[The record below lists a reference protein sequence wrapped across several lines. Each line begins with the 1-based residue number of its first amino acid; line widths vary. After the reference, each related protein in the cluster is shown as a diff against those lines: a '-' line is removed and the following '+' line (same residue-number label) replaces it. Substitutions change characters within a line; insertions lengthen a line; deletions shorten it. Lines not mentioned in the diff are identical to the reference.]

1 MNKTYS
7 QKMQEE
13 LEPLPDEEPEEKESK
28 EWDYDTYGHGG

>member
-13 LEPLPDEEPEEKESK
+13 LEPLPKKETDEDEKS
-28 EWDYDTYGHGG
+28 EWDSDTYGHGG